1 MRSASD
7 NGGMIQRAAAGD
19 QRAWEQLVQLHR
31 GRLRLIAAG
40 HRLKPT
46 EADDAIQMTWL
57 SLVRAIGQIRS
68 PERLTAWLATTMRR
82 NCLRVLASRRTER
95 LTELVDIGIADP
107 STGVEDLVLLAERK
121 AMLWGAIE
129 RLPHKQARLVR
140 ALFTDH
146 MPSYHDVAAALSM
159 PVGAIGPTRQRAL
172 HQIAKLLTEAGTP
185 AHDLKLS
192 A

>member
-1 MRSASD
+1 
-7 NGGMIQRAAAGD
+7 MIQRAAAGD
-19 QRAWEQLVQLHR
+19 QRAWEQLVRQHR

-68 PERLTAWLATTMRR
+68 PERLAAWLATTMRR
-82 NCLRVLASRRTER
+82 NCLRVLEGRGTER
-95 LTELVDIGIADP
+95 LTELSDLGIADP

-121 AMLWGAIE
+121 ATLWGAIE
-129 RLPHKQARLVR
+129 RLPDKQARLVR
-140 ALFTDH
+140 ALFADH
-146 MPSYHDVAAALSM
+146 LPSYHDVAAALSM
-159 PVGAIGPTRQRAL
+159 PIGAIGPTRQRAL